1 MDHSQMVSRQ
11 ALGKQAVSGGAYM
24 EVVPHWGIRPFKD
37 THSPAVSLTLCF
49 LTLAKVNS
57 YALP

>member
-1 MDHSQMVSRQ
+1 MVSRQ

-49 LTLAKVNS
+49 LTLAKENS